1 MTQPNEH
8 FTALCDSLRKEGGKH
23 SGDTKIIAIAF
34 DGDMSVTFESIPD
47 REYADV
53 AWSDFLRIAVRRY
66 LDNWE
71 GESFDRERALAS
83 LQGDMDEILDEYRE
97 DHGMNEEDA
106 A

>member
-23 SGDTKIIAIAF
+23 SGDTKIVAIAY
-34 DGDMSVTFESIPD
+34 DGDMSITLESIPD

-53 AWSDFLRIAVRRY
+53 AWRDFLRIAVRRY

-71 GESFDRERALAS
+71 GENYDRERALS
-83 LQGDMDEILDEYRE
+83 NLQSDMDEIVEEYRE
-97 DHGMNEEDA
+97 EHGMDEDES
-106 A
+106 